1 MQVGTPLTVVS
12 YLLGHTTIAMTMRYA
27 HVDSDQARNGIN
39 QLKSRLRAEEEG
51 ITGLP
56 KNQRFLK
63 NPEIFYNK
71 LQRSIDIISM
81 A

>member
-1 MQVGTPLTVVS
+1 MRHTFASWLVQVGTPLNVVS

-56 KNQRFLK
+56 KNQHFLK

-71 LQRSIDIISM
+71 L
-81 A
+81 